1 MTSVYYDTMIIDK
14 FPYQEIKR
22 RRVEGKR
29 LYDTE
34 SGFLPSVTTIL
45 DRTKPEE
52 DRKALNEWR
61 NRVGHEEAARIT
73 REAANVGTLMHG
85 FLEDW
90 LLHDKWEMKKS
101 NLPNIV
107 ANKMANTVVE
117 NIKDDLNEAWGT
129 EVGLYFPGLYAG
141 TTDLVGVWK
150 GKEAIMDFKQTNKP
164 KKREWID
171 DYFMQAAAYGNA
183 HNELFGTNIQTA
195 AIFMCSRDCEFQL
208 FELNESEF
216 DEYSTKW
223 ALRVGE
229 FYELDK

>member
-1 MTSVYYDTMIIDK
+1 MITEK
-14 FPYQEIKR
+14 YPYQEIR
-22 RRVEGKR
+22 RTRVEGKR

-45 DRTKPEE
+45 EKTKPAEAVQ
-52 DRKALNEWR
+52 KLNEWR
-61 NRVGHEEAARIT
+61 SRVGHEEASRIT
-73 REAANVGTLMHG
+73 REAANVGTLMHK

-90 LLHDKWEMKKS
+90 LIKDSWKPS
-101 NLPNIV
+101 GSLPNVI
-107 ANKMANTVVE
+107 ANRMAETVVE
-117 NIKDDLNEAWGT
+117 NIEGDLDEAWGT
-129 EVGLYFPGLYAG
+129 EVGLYYPGLYAG

-150 GKEAIMDFKQTNKP
+150 GNPAIMDFKQTNKP

-183 HNELFGTNIQTA
+183 HNALFETDIQHA

-208 FELNESEF
+208 FELNAEEF
-216 DEYSTKW
+216 NEYSKKW
-223 ALRVGE
+223 AHRVGE

>member
-1 MTSVYYDTMIIDK
+1 MIIEK

-22 RRVEGKR
+22 KRVEGKR

-45 DRTKPEE
+45 DKTKPEE
-52 DRKALNEWR
+52 ARKALQEWR
-61 NRVGHEEAARIT
+61 NRVGATEAQRIT
-73 REAANVGTLMHG
+73 TEAANVGTLMHK

-90 LLHDKWEMKKS
+90 LLTGKWTPGN

-107 ANKMANTVVE
+107 ANRMAKVVVE
-117 NIKDDLNEAWGT
+117 NISDDLNEAWGT
-129 EVGLYFPGLYAG
+129 EVGLYYPGLYAG

-150 GKEAIMDFKQTNKP
+150 NKPAIMDFKQTNKP
-164 KKREWID
+164 KKREWIE

-183 HNELFGTNIQTA
+183 HNILFGTEIETA

-208 FELNESEF
+208 FELDRDEF
-216 DEYSTKW
+216 KEYSEKW
-223 ALRVGE
+223 AYRVGE

>member
-1 MTSVYYDTMIIDK
+1 MIIEK
-14 FPYQEIKR
+14 FPYREIKR
-22 RRVEGKR
+22 KRVEGKR

-45 DRTKPEE
+45 DRTKPKEAVE
-52 DRKALNEWR
+52 ALNNWR
-61 NRVGHEEAARIT
+61 RRVGQKEAQRIT
-73 REAANVGTLMHG
+73 NEAANVGTLMHG

-90 LLHDKWEMKKS
+90 LTVGNFEAGS

-107 ANKMANTVVE
+107 AKRMAEKVIENVE
-117 NIKDDLNEAWGT
+117 PYLDEAWGT
-129 EVGLYFPGLYAG
+129 EIGLYYPGLYAG

-150 GKEAIMDFKQTNKP
+150 GRPTIIDFKQTNKP

-171 DYFMQAAAYGNA
+171 DYFMQGAAYGMA
-183 HNELFGTNIQTA
+183 HNALFETEIENV

-208 FELNESEF
+208 FELSRDEF
-216 DEYSTKW
+216 NEYSKKW
-223 ALRVGE
+223 AERVAE